1 VADATPLLLWQFGHP
16 AFLRIGYR
24 RSEKEVVWA
33 ETASPRSRTRK
44 TAALMRVGYPRWNE
58 RAIRW
63 NVTSESF
70 DGWREIFVKGPECF
84 LDIAI
89 PFGLDFFKLLAI
101 Q

>member
-1 VADATPLLLWQFGHP
+1 
-16 AFLRIGYR
+16 
-24 RSEKEVVWA
+24 
-33 ETASPRSRTRK
+33 
-44 TAALMRVGYPRWNE
+44 MRVGYPRWNE